1 MRAIHKNECRSKNTC
16 YCAGAITEEI
26 KEIYSA
32 IKGRG
37 KKEIFQDSP
46 PSNGLNNVFR
56 RLDRLIALDICDK
69 RAEEILSSSRFNST
83 FEVLTRFRSLYT
95 AKLEIEHA
103 KLVLASRDPWRTLR
117 NFAYFPNYIQ
127 LARTEFQGAGLKPGD
142 RVLFLGSGPLPLSL
156 IVLCARYG
164 LRGVGI
170 ERERERAELSRRV
183 LARLGLSGKI
193 EILEGDHFSL
203 PLKERKERER
213 NESESERAE
222 LVLVAAQAEPKW
234 EIFDHLAAVLPA
246 GTKVS
251 YRVYEKGLR
260 RLLDTFSGYELPE
273 HLEEYL
279 RLRPKPPA
287 NNTVVFLT
295 TTTQSRNESLLDL
308 GAEVEAVQK
317 GACC

>member
-37 KKEIFQDSP
+37 KKEIFQDSQ

-117 NFAYFPNYIQ
+117 NFAYFPNYVQ
-127 LARTEFQGAGLKPGD
+127 LARTESTRSD
-142 RVLFLGSGPLPLSL
+142 
-156 IVLCARYG
+156 
-164 LRGVGI
+164 
-170 ERERERAELSRRV
+170 
-183 LARLGLSGKI
+183 
-193 EILEGDHFSL
+193 
-203 PLKERKERER
+203 
-213 NESESERAE
+213 
-222 LVLVAAQAEPKW
+222 
-234 EIFDHLAAVLPA
+234 
-246 GTKVS
+246 
-251 YRVYEKGLR
+251 
-260 RLLDTFSGYELPE
+260 
-273 HLEEYL
+273 
-279 RLRPKPPA
+279 
-287 NNTVVFLT
+287 
-295 TTTQSRNESLLDL
+295 
-308 GAEVEAVQK
+308 
-317 GACC
+317 

>member
-37 KKEIFQDSP
+37 KKEIFQDST

-69 RAEEILSSSRFNST
+69 RAEEILSSSRYNST

-117 NFAYFPNYIQ
+117 NFAYFPNYVQ

-164 LRGVGI
+164 LRGV
-170 ERERERAELSRRV
+170 
-183 LARLGLSGKI
+183 
-193 EILEGDHFSL
+193 
-203 PLKERKERER
+203 
-213 NESESERAE
+213 
-222 LVLVAAQAEPKW
+222 
-234 EIFDHLAAVLPA
+234 
-246 GTKVS
+246 
-251 YRVYEKGLR
+251 
-260 RLLDTFSGYELPE
+260 
-273 HLEEYL
+273 
-279 RLRPKPPA
+279 
-287 NNTVVFLT
+287 
-295 TTTQSRNESLLDL
+295 
-308 GAEVEAVQK
+308 
-317 GACC
+317 